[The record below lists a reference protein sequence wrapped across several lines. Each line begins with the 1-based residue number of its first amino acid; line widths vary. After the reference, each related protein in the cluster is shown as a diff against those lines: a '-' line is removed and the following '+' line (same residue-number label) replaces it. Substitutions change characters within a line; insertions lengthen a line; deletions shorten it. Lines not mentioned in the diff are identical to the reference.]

1 MCRGCVYL
9 ILLMLDS
16 GLDWEGSAFPAKF
29 LISRLYPGFSIRPLH
44 LVTEAREDDLLDA
57 SGSSQVLPD
66 YFDSNIGGS
75 LERVAVDP
83 RADGRKGN
91 TSAGMLIG
99 QFQGVAIGRGQ

>member
-1 MCRGCVYL
+1 MCRGDICL
-9 ILLMLDS
+9 KLLALDS
-16 GLDWEGSAFPAKF
+16 RIDRESSTFPVKY
-29 LISRLYPGFSIRPLH
+29 LISRLYPSFSIRPQH

-57 SGSSQVLPD
+57 SGSSQVLPN

-99 QFQGVAIGRGQ
+99 QFQGVAIGRGE

>member
-1 MCRGCVYL
+1 MCRGDIYL
-9 ILLMLDS
+9 NLLALDS
-16 GLDWEGSAFPAKF
+16 GLDRESSTFPVKY
-29 LISRLYPGFSIRPLH
+29 LISRLYPGFSIRPQH

-66 YFDSNIGGS
+66 DFDSNIGGS
-75 LERVAVDP
+75 LEREAVDP
-83 RADGRKGN
+83 RAYGWKGN